1 LSVWPIGVAA
11 GVAAVLV
18 GLLVSWW
25 IVAAGAVAVIVFGIG
40 WVYDATRERKP
51 EAAAAPL
58 QAGEQVARASVGET
72 PASRKTFLSGM
83 TLGLGAAIGAL
94 VTIPPAIFAGL
105 PPFKEGE
112 GFVDIEVD
120 LGPLESFPEGQ
131 WMVAKFNILPSQGDV
146 ADRTAY
152 VRYNGLLE
160 RKPSFTI
167 ISNRCVH
174 LGCPVQA
181 NGPVDPQNKTTTG
194 VGQRKVELTPVLPAG
209 FGCPCHGGQ
218 YDTEGNRTAG
228 PPVRALDR
236 YAYEIRNGRLVLVGA
251 YSVNEVE
258 GTGKDANIGKYRLAQ
273 PGIHVDGVEQI
284 LYPFIPPS

>member
-1 LSVWPIGVAA
+1 VWPVGVAV

-18 GLLVSWW
+18 GLIVSWW
-25 IVAAGAVAVIVFGIG
+25 IVAVGALAVIVLGAG
-40 WVYDATRERKP
+40 WIYDATRERRPEPIAGPP
-51 EAAAAPL
+51 EAGKA
-58 QAGEQVARASVGET
+58 VARASVGET

-94 VTIPPAIFAGL
+94 VTLPSLIFAGV
-105 PPFKEGE
+105 PPFQKDQ
-112 GFVDIEVD
+112 GFVDIDVD
-120 LGPLESFPEGQ
+120 LGPLDLFREGE
-131 WMVAKFNILPSQGDV
+131 WLITKFNILPSRGDV
-146 ADRTAY
+146 YDRTAY
-152 VRYNGLLE
+152 VRYNGLAGRE
-160 RKPSFTI
+160 PSFTI

-181 NGPVDPQNKTTTG
+181 NGPVGKDAKTLG
-194 VGQRKVELTPVLPAG
+194 KGQRKVEMVSVLPAG

-218 YDTEGNRTAG
+218 YDTEGNRIAG

-236 YAYEIRNGRLVLVGA
+236 YAYEIRHGHLFLVGA

>member
-1 LSVWPIGVAA
+1 MAA
-11 GVAAVLV
+11 ILV

-25 IVAAGAVAVIVFGIG
+25 IVALGAGAVIVFGVG
-40 WVYDATRERKP
+40 WIYDATRQHRPEPAPAPP
-51 EAAAAPL
+51 EAGKPM
-58 QAGEQVARASVGET
+58 ARASVGET
-72 PASRKTFLSGM
+72 PASRKTFLSGL
-83 TLGLGAAIGAL
+83 TLWLGAAIGVL
-94 VTIPPAIFAGL
+94 ITVPSMVFAGL

-112 GFVDIEVD
+112 GFVDMEVD
-120 LGPLESFPEGQ
+120 LGPLENFPESQ
-131 WMVAKFNILPSQGDV
+131 WMVTKFNVLPQQGDV

-152 VRYNGLLE
+152 VRYNGLLG
-160 RKPSFTI
+160 RQPSFTI

-181 NGPVDPQNKTTTG
+181 NGPVTVKDTKTFG
-194 VGQRKVELTPVLPAG
+194 VGQRQVELTPVTPAG

-236 YAYEIRNGRLVLVGA
+236 YVYEIRKGRLVLVGA
-251 YSVNEVE
+251 FSVNEVE

-273 PGIHVDGVEQI
+273 PGIHVDGLEQI